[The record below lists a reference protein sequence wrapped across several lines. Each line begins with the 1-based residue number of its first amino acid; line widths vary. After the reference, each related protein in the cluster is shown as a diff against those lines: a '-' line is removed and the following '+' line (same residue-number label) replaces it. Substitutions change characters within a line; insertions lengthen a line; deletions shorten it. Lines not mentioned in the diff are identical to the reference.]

1 MYNNI
6 LKNTSSAKLPTPTKE
21 NIMNWVELAYETIRE
36 ESIRKTFRHIGYV
49 TNEKNFNAEND
60 FDSTVIMEM
69 QDKLHETVQIDE
81 IHEAV
86 LTQRDLILSPRIR
99 SNKQKHFNNGS
110 VWWINIDKILYTN
123 NE

>member
-1 MYNNI
+1 
-6 LKNTSSAKLPTPTKE
+6 
-21 NIMNWVELAYETIRE
+21 MNWVELAYETISE

-49 TNEKNFNAEND
+49 TNDKNVNAEND